1 MTDLLTL
8 DEIRAAERKAFAA
21 LEPHALM
28 ERAGNAAA
36 TWITA
41 HYPPPGQVIVLTG
54 PGNNGGDG
62 WVVARQLLRSGFS
75 TTVIT
80 TGHLDHL
87 PEDAALARQSYLE
100 TGGLVA
106 THWSAEQDPLLIVDA
121 LFGIGLNRA
130 PEGHYAEWIALL
142 GKVHCPIIS
151 LDIPSGLNGDTG
163 STYGPAVN
171 ATHTLTFIAAKAGL
185 YTADGRDHCG
195 IITILDLDI
204 PAHGSGRLL
213 AGLELIRSW
222 PARRHNTHKGQF
234 GSVGILGGAPG
245 MTGGALLA
253 AVAALKCGAG
263 RVWLATLDKTPA
275 AQLALL
281 RQPELM
287 TATPQELLRNDQ
299 LTSLVAGPGLGQS
312 EQVTNLLAQVL
323 PLSCNLI
330 LDADALNLIS
340 THPDLAHQV
349 TRRTAPTIL
358 TPHPAEARRLLDG
371 MNNPNRVQ
379 TAITLAQRY
388 QSLVVLKGSGSV
400 IANPQGNWWINPTG
414 NAGLSAAGMGDV
426 LAGAIGALT
435 GQGLS
440 PLQALQC
447 AVYAHG
453 AAADHCVARGVGPVG
468 LTASEVTNALRQVLN
483 AR

>member
-1 MTDLLTL
+1 MTELLTL
-8 DEIRAAERKAFAA
+8 DEIRAAEHQASITLA
-21 LEPHALM
+21 PHALM

-36 TWITA
+36 AWITA
-41 HYPPPGQVIVLTG
+41 HYPPPRPVIVLTG

-80 TGHLDHL
+80 TGHLDPL
-87 PEDAALARQSYLE
+87 PEDAALARRHYLE
-100 TGGLVA
+100 TGGPIA
-106 THWSAEQDPLLIVDA
+106 THWSPQQNPLLIVDA

-130 PEGHYAEWIALL
+130 PEGRYAKWIALL
-142 GKVHCPIIS
+142 DEVRCPIIS

-163 STYGPAVN
+163 LAPGLAIHAS
-171 ATHTLTFIAAKAGL
+171 HTLTFIAAKAGL
-185 YTADGRDHCG
+185 YTADGPDHCG
-195 IITILDLDI
+195 IITVLDLHI
-204 PAHGSGRLL
+204 PAHGSGMLL
-213 AGLELIRSW
+213 AGLELIRAW
-222 PARRHNTHKGQF
+222 PQRRRNTHKGQF
-234 GSVGILGGAPG
+234 GSVGILGGARG
-245 MTGGALLA
+245 MTGAALLA
-253 AVAALKCGAG
+253 ACAALKCGAG
-263 RVWLATLDKTPA
+263 RVWLATLDETPA
-275 AQLALL
+275 AQLATL

-287 TATPQELLRNDQ
+287 AATPQELLRNDL
-299 LTSLVAGPGLGQS
+299 LTTLVVGPGMGHS
-312 EQVTNLLAQVL
+312 EQATTLLAQALAL
-323 PLSCNLI
+323 PCKLI

-340 THPDLAHQV
+340 THPDLVHQV
-349 TRRTAPTIL
+349 NRRTAPTIL
-358 TPHPAEARRLLDG
+358 TPHPAEALRLLDG
-371 MNNPNRVQ
+371 LINSNRVQ

-388 QSLVVLKGSGSV
+388 QSLVVLKGGGSV
-400 IANPQGNWWINPTG
+400 IANPQGNWWINVTG

-426 LAGAIGALT
+426 LAGAIGALA

-453 AAADHCVARGVGPVG
+453 AAADHCVARGMGPVG